1 MKQKNGRIMPLLL
14 RENDGVLCHEA
25 NEERYSKL
33 KILEERNL
41 RFLWCFIFIKIAEII
56 WFKKNE
62 QQEFGQRQWYLKL

>member
-1 MKQKNGRIMPLLL
+1 MPLLL

-41 RFLWCFIFIKIAEII
+41 RFLWCFIFIKLLKS
-56 WFKKNE
+56 FGLRKMNSKNLVKDN
-62 QQEFGQRQWYLKL
+62 GI